1 MYARLSS
8 PRVRA
13 FAPGFVTAALVSLTL
28 VSAACSDPTA
38 PGVSP
43 ARAASATEV
52 SATELSSIASYFP
65 VLANAAVTC
74 TDGNITGDVG
84 TLFAAPT
91 GSMTRTTC
99 PLDGTVHLGDDASK
113 QAYANFLDTYAALA
127 PKADDVCTYLTGTLA
142 GVTLSPGAYCFNGA
156 ATVTGI
162 LTLDGPSDG
171 IWSFQVGSSGTGA
184 LTGTGFSVA
193 MAGGG
198 QACNVTWRVAD
209 ATTMTTS
216 GLQGHLMAGAA
227 ITLTGGTFRGSAWS
241 KADVTITGTQVT
253 SCG

>member
-1 MYARLSS
+1 MYARHLPSQF
-8 PRVRA
+8 VRA
-13 FAPGFVTAALVSLTL
+13 LAPARLATAALVSLTL
-28 VSAACSDPTA
+28 ATAACSDPTA
-38 PGVSP
+38 P
-43 ARAASATEV
+43 RSAPTRGV
-52 SATELSSIASYFP
+52 SATELSSIASNFP
-65 VLANAAVTC
+65 ILANAAVTC

-84 TLFAAPT
+84 TFFAEPT

-99 PLDGTVHLGDDASK
+99 PLNGTVHLGDDASK
-113 QAYANFLDTYAALA
+113 QAYAAFLDNYAALA

-142 GVTLSPGAYCFNGA
+142 GVKLSPGAYCFNGA
-156 ATVTGI
+156 ATLTGI

-171 IWSFQVGSSGTGA
+171 VWSFQVGSSGTGA

-216 GLQGHLMAGAA
+216 GLQGNLLAGAA
-227 ITLTGGTFRGSAWS
+227 ITLTGGTFKGSAWS
-241 KADVTITGTQVT
+241 KADVTVTGTVVT
-253 SCG
+253 GCRG